1 MRAGATG
8 AAHGE
13 CTGAFAHR
21 RCAPA
26 VFDTTPNIKD
36 PTRAKGAEMGAGM
49 KSLQEGICSMTI
61 LYVLLA
67 LLLLGVLITVH
78 EFGHFA
84 AARVC
89 GIPVK
94 EFSIGFGPKLVQWRS
109 KKHETLFSLRP
120 IPMGGYC
127 MFYGDTDDDPDGT
140 KMKDDPRNY
149 NNAAVWKRMLSVFS
163 GPLMNF
169 VLAFVV
175 AVALMG
181 IYGVTVASPLVASVV
196 EGQPAAEAGLLPGD
210 VFVTVRGQDMTNA
223 STMDVSN
230 AIGDISG
237 GEAVALT
244 ILRDGAEMEFTIQ
257 PVYDEAE
264 GRHMIGITIQ
274 QGYAD
279 LPAGLVVPA
288 AWNLCKEAGTVILD
302 SLGKLVTTGEG
313 LDQTAGPVG
322 VVQMV
327 AEQTKQGGLEIFLY
341 LMVIISI
348 NLGLM
353 NLLPIP
359 GLDGSRLVFMAIE
372 AVRRKPVSQNIES
385 MIHLAGYVLLLGLMA
400 FFTFKDVLRIFQ

>member
-1 MRAGATG
+1 
-8 AAHGE
+8 
-13 CTGAFAHR
+13 
-21 RCAPA
+21 
-26 VFDTTPNIKD
+26 
-36 PTRAKGAEMGAGM
+36 
-49 KSLQEGICSMTI
+49 MTI
-61 LYVLLA
+61 LYVLLG
-67 LLLLGVLITVH
+67 LLLLGILITVH

-84 AARVC
+84 SARLC

-94 EFSIGFGPKLVQWRS
+94 EFSIGFGPKIVQWKS
-109 KKHETLFSLRP
+109 KKHETLFSIRP
-120 IPMGGYC
+120 IPLGGYC
-127 MFYGDTDDDPDGT
+127 MFYGDTDDDPDGSKT
-140 KMKDDPRNY
+140 KDDPRNY
-149 NNAAVWKRMLSVFS
+149 NNAAVWKRMISVFS

-181 IYGVTVASPLVASVV
+181 IYGVTAATPFVADVV
-196 EGQPAAEAGLLPGD
+196 EGQPAAMAGLLPGD
-210 VFVTVRGQDMTNA
+210 TFVTVRGQDMTNV
-223 STMDVSN
+223 STMDVSA

-237 GEAVALT
+237 GEAVELT
-244 ILRDGAEMEFTIQ
+244 VLRDGTEMDFIIN

-264 GRHMIGITIQ
+264 GRYMIGITIQ

-279 LPAGLVVPA
+279 LPGGMVIPA
-288 AWNLCKEAGTVILD
+288 AWNMCKEAATVILD
-302 SLGKLVTTGEG
+302 ALGKLVTTGEG

-327 AEQTKQGGLEIFLY
+327 AEQTQQGGLEIYLY
-341 LMVIISI
+341 LVVIISI

-372 AVRRKPVSQNIES
+372 AVRRKPVSQKVES
-385 MIHLAGYVLLLGLMA
+385 MIHLAGYALLLGLMV

>member
-1 MRAGATG
+1 
-8 AAHGE
+8 
-13 CTGAFAHR
+13 
-21 RCAPA
+21 
-26 VFDTTPNIKD
+26 
-36 PTRAKGAEMGAGM
+36 
-49 KSLQEGICSMTI
+49 MTI

-67 LLLLGVLITVH
+67 LILLGVLITVH

-94 EFSIGFGPKLVQWRS
+94 EYSIGFGPKLVQWKS
-109 KKHETLFSLRP
+109 KKHETVFSIRP
-120 IPMGGYC
+120 IPLGGYC

-175 AVALMG
+175 AIALMG
-181 IYGVTVASPLVASVV
+181 LYGVTTATPFVADVAD
-196 EGQPAAEAGLLPGD
+196 GQPAALAGLLPGD
-210 VFVTVRGQDMTNA
+210 TFMTVRGQDMTNV
-223 STMDVSN
+223 STMDVSA

-237 GEAVALT
+237 GQAVEMT
-244 ILRDGAEMEFTIQ
+244 VLRDGEEMDFIIN
-257 PVYDEAE
+257 PVYNETE
-264 GRHMIGITIQ
+264 GRYMIGITIQ
-274 QGYAD
+274 QGYQD
-279 LPAGLVVPA
+279 LPGGMVVPA
-288 AWNLCKEAGTVILD
+288 AWNLCKEAATVILD
-302 SLGKLVTTGEG
+302 ALGKLVTTGEG

-327 AEQTKQGGLEIFLY
+327 AEQTQQGGLEIYLY
-341 LMVIISI
+341 LTVIISI

-359 GLDGSRLVFMAIE
+359 GLDGSRLIFMAIE
-372 AVRRKPVSQNIES
+372 AVRRKPVSQKVES
-385 MIHLAGYVLLLGLMA
+385 MIHLAGYALLLGLMV

>member
-1 MRAGATG
+1 
-8 AAHGE
+8 
-13 CTGAFAHR
+13 
-21 RCAPA
+21 
-26 VFDTTPNIKD
+26 
-36 PTRAKGAEMGAGM
+36 
-49 KSLQEGICSMTI
+49 MTI

-84 AARVC
+84 AARLC

-94 EFSIGFGPKLVQWRS
+94 EFSIGFGPKLVQWQS

-120 IPMGGYC
+120 IPMGGFC

-169 VLAFVV
+169 VLAFVIAIVLMAAYAGYATTPFV
-175 AVALMG
+175 AD
-181 IYGVTVASPLVASVV
+181 VV
-196 EGQPAAEAGLLPGD
+196 EGQPAAEAGLMPGD
-210 VFVTVRGQDMTNA
+210 LFVTVRGQDMTNA
-223 STMDVSN
+223 YTTDVSN

-237 GEAVALT
+237 GQAVELT
-244 ILRDGAEMEFTIQ
+244 ILRDGAEMDFTIQ
-257 PVYDEAE
+257 PEYNETE
-264 GRHMIGITIQ
+264 GRYMIGITIQ
-274 QGYAD
+274 QGYDD
-279 LPAGLVVPA
+279 LPANMVIPS
-288 AWNLCKEAGTVILD
+288 AWNMCKQAATVILD

-327 AEQTKQGGLEIFLY
+327 AEETRQGGFETYLY
-341 LMVIISI
+341 LTVIISI

-372 AVRRKPVSQNIES
+372 AVRRKPVSQNIEA
-385 MIHLAGYVLLLGLMA
+385 MIHLAGYVLLIGLML

>member
-1 MRAGATG
+1 MGTVWGAGAQPLP
-8 AAHGE
+8 
-13 CTGAFAHR
+13 CR
-21 RCAPA
+21 
-26 VFDTTPNIKD
+26 
-36 PTRAKGAEMGAGM
+36 KGIL
-49 KSLQEGICSMTI
+49 KMTI

-67 LLLLGVLITVH
+67 LLLLGILITVH

-94 EFSIGFGPKLVQWRS
+94 EYSIGFGPKLVQWQS
-109 KKHETLFSLRP
+109 KKHETVFSIRP
-120 IPMGGYC
+120 IPLGGYC
-127 MFYGDTDDDPDGT
+127 MFYGDTDDDPDGA

-181 IYGVTVASPLVASVV
+181 IYGVTAATPFVADVV
-196 EGQPAAEAGLLPGD
+196 EGQPAAMAGLLPGD
-210 VFVTVRGQDMTNA
+210 TFVTVRGQDMTNV
-223 STMDVSN
+223 STMDVSA

-237 GEAVALT
+237 GEAVEMT
-244 ILRDGAEMEFTIQ
+244 VLRDGAEMDFIIN
-257 PVYDEAE
+257 PVYNEAE
-264 GRHMIGITIQ
+264 GRYMIGITIQ

-279 LPAGLVVPA
+279 LPGGLVLPA
-288 AWNLCKEAGTVILD
+288 AWNLCKEAATVILD
-302 SLGKLVTTGEG
+302 ALGKLVTTGEG

-327 AEQTKQGGLEIFLY
+327 AEQTQQGGLEIYLY
-341 LMVIISI
+341 LTVIISI

-359 GLDGSRLVFMAIE
+359 GLDGSRLIFMAIE
-372 AVRRKPVSQNIES
+372 AVRRKPVSQKVES
-385 MIHLAGYVLLLGLMA
+385 MIHLAGYALLLGLMV

>member
-1 MRAGATG
+1 MGTVWGAGAQPLP
-8 AAHGE
+8 
-13 CTGAFAHR
+13 CR
-21 RCAPA
+21 
-26 VFDTTPNIKD
+26 
-36 PTRAKGAEMGAGM
+36 KGIL
-49 KSLQEGICSMTI
+49 KMTI

-67 LLLLGVLITVH
+67 LLLLGILITVH

-94 EFSIGFGPKLVQWRS
+94 EYSIGFGPKLVQWQS
-109 KKHETLFSLRP
+109 KKHETVFSIRP
-120 IPMGGYC
+120 IPLGGYC

-149 NNAAVWKRMLSVFS
+149 NNAAVWKRMISVFS

-175 AVALMG
+175 AIALMG
-181 IYGVTVASPLVASVV
+181 IYGVTAATPFVADVV
-196 EGQPAAEAGLLPGD
+196 EGQPAAMAGLLPGD
-210 VFVTVRGQDMTNA
+210 TFVSVRGQDMTNV
-223 STMDVSN
+223 STMDVSA

-237 GEAVALT
+237 GEAVELT
-244 ILRDGAEMEFTIQ
+244 VLRDGAEMDFIIN
-257 PVYDEAE
+257 PVYNEAE
-264 GRHMIGITIQ
+264 GRYMIGITIQ

-279 LPAGLVVPA
+279 LPGGLVLPA
-288 AWNLCKEAGTVILD
+288 AWNLCKEAATVILD
-302 SLGKLVTTGEG
+302 ALGKLVTTGEG

-327 AEQTKQGGLEIFLY
+327 AEQTQQGGLEIYLY
-341 LMVIISI
+341 LTVIISI

-359 GLDGSRLVFMAIE
+359 GLDGSRLIFMAIE
-372 AVRRKPVSQNIES
+372 AVRRKPVSQKVES
-385 MIHLAGYVLLLGLMA
+385 MIHLAGYALLLGLMV

>member
-1 MRAGATG
+1 
-8 AAHGE
+8 
-13 CTGAFAHR
+13 
-21 RCAPA
+21 
-26 VFDTTPNIKD
+26 
-36 PTRAKGAEMGAGM
+36 
-49 KSLQEGICSMTI
+49 MTI

-84 AARVC
+84 AARLC

-94 EFSIGFGPKLVQWRS
+94 EYSIGFGPKLVQWQS
-109 KKHETLFSLRP
+109 KKHETLFSIRP
-120 IPMGGYC
+120 IPLGGYC
-127 MFYGDTDDDPDGT
+127 MFYGDTDDDPDGS

-149 NNAAVWKRMLSVFS
+149 NNASVWKRMLSVFS

-181 IYGVTVASPLVASVV
+181 IYGVTAATPFVAEVV
-196 EGQPAAEAGLLPGD
+196 EGQPAAMAGLLPGD
-210 VFVTVRGQDMTNA
+210 TFVTVRGQDMTNV
-223 STMDVSN
+223 STMDVSA

-237 GEAVALT
+237 GQAVELT
-244 ILRDGAEMEFTIQ
+244 VLRDGEEMDFIIN
-257 PVYDEAE
+257 PVYNEED
-264 GRHMIGITIQ
+264 GRYMIGITIQ

-279 LPAGLVVPA
+279 LPGGMVLPA
-288 AWNLCKEAGTVILD
+288 AWNMCKQAATVILD
-302 SLGKLVTTGEG
+302 ALGKLVTTGEG

-327 AEQTKQGGLEIFLY
+327 AEQTQQGGFEIFLY

-372 AVRRKPVSQNIES
+372 AVRRKPVSQKVES
-385 MIHLAGYVLLLGLMA
+385 MIHLAGYVLLLGLMV